1 VMDSNDEP
9 VAPVS
14 EDTGA
19 VASAPPAAM
28 PSRRAA
34 ILRASIILV
43 VLFVV
48 FVLILPNFV
57 DYREVAASL
66 AALTPAQIVVM
77 TLIAIVGW
85 FIYSQLFTVVI
96 PGLPPL
102 KANQA
107 YLILAGIGASIP
119 FGPWNLGIVWVVL
132 RGWGIGAREATSGVA
147 LYGTLNTLGRFALPA
162 VAALVVAGTGQL
174 TGENAGVR
182 ILTLISITIFVI
194 SVIVLLMV
202 VRSQSA
208 ADRIG
213 RLAGR
218 VAYRILEW
226 LHRPERPD
234 IDGAIHRFQDGMG
247 ELVHRRGLA
256 GLIMTV
262 VGHIPWVIALIVA
275 LRFCGVPED
284 VLPPVAILMVYG
296 LVFVITIIP
305 IAPGGAGVPEL
316 LFIAGLS
323 SVAGESWEAAITAGV
338 FLYRIYWWFIPI
350 PLAWILLKVARK
362 GRPVLPTAVEMRS
375 YTATGA

>member
-96 PGLPPL
+96 PGLSPL